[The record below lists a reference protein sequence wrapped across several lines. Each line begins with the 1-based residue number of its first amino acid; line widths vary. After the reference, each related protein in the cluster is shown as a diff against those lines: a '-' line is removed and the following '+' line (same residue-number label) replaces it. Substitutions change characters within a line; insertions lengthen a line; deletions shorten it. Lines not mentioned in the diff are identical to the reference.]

1 MLRRW
6 KKKKEKGIK
15 IAFLG
20 SNKVGKTSIINSL
33 KGKELNKKYEH
44 TTKIV
49 KKITFTMKDK
59 KKMSV
64 NLVDTNGNDCNNEEL
79 EIILEECKII
89 F

>member
-79 EIILEECKII
+79 EKILEECKII